1 MQLMLS
7 NQHQDAANNPL
18 YTLILRGRCEERS
31 HFKGERHQSSRAALS
46 KKLQI
51 LAKERWQ
58 KSCPLGMIVDEQVN
72 HKS

>member
-1 MQLMLS
+1 MLS
-7 NQHQDAANNPL
+7 NQHQNAANNPL
-18 YTLILRGRCEERS
+18 YPPYFEVEMRRKVS
-31 HFKGERHQSSRAALS
+31 FQGERHQSSRAALS